1 MAQIFPSILDKLLKG
16 GGLAAPLII
25 VGLVMAV
32 NYWFSPKFLD
42 AGYQPLQPVEYDHSL
57 HAGELGIDCRYC
69 HNTVEEAAHAAVPP
83 TATCM
88 NCHSLIHTESE
99 KLELV
104 RDSWYED
111 TPIEWNKV
119 HLLADYSYFDHS
131 IHISAG
137 VGCTSCHGR
146 IDEMEVVWQEEPLS
160 MGWCLDCHR
169 NPTPHLRP
177 HDEVFNMAYD
187 PVVAGYDPS
196 TDENRKRDL
205 EPPVHC
211 SGCHR

>member
-119 HLLADYSYFDHS
+119 HLLLIQF
-131 IHISAG
+131 
-137 VGCTSCHGR
+137 
-146 IDEMEVVWQEEPLS
+146 
-160 MGWCLDCHR
+160 
-169 NPTPHLRP
+169 
-177 HDEVFNMAYD
+177 
-187 PVVAGYDPS
+187 PS
-196 TDENRKRDL
+196 L
-205 EPPVHC
+205 
-211 SGCHR
+211 